1 MQSSEKRGDSVS
13 LARVLLIEDDPE
25 MLEILAPSMGEDG
38 LLLDAITNG
47 REAVAEI
54 ARQKP
59 DLVLLDLGLPGI
71 DGLKVLETIK
81 SDPGLSSIPVVVIT
95 AWNSTEDKVRAFE
108 IGAVDY
114 ITKPFEPTELRA
126 RVRSTLK
133 TKRLQDELTRAND
146 DLERA
151 RCAAEETAR
160 AKAGFL
166 ANMSHEIRTPMNG
179 VIAMTGLLLQTDLHP
194 EQRDLVEM
202 VRASGEALLTIIN
215 DILNFSKIE
224 SGKLE
229 LEHRA
234 LNLRLCVEESLD
246 MLASKAA
253 EKQLDIGYE
262 IGDGAPA
269 EVIGDATRLRQILVN
284 LLGNAIKFTSQGEV
298 FVSVQAHPLPPGP
311 EPGGEGFPV
320 PGNPSWEVH
329 FAVRDTGIG
338 ISPDKLHRL
347 FQSFSQAD
355 NSIAREY
362 GGTGLGLAISKGL
375 VEVMQGRMWVDSVPG
390 QGSTFHFTLPLES
403 TAAESTLG
411 QRHPELAGL
420 KVLIVEDNPL
430 HRHVLS
436 RLAGKWGM
444 QSREAANRAEAASH
458 LDSID
463 LVLLDQQL
471 PSGEA
476 SALVREIRQHRRGKA
491 VPMVFMSSLGCK
503 AEQEPNTSCVS
514 KPVKPAQLQSAIL
527 RVASGSTP
535 AHRAPSATTRKMDN
549 TLASRFPLRVLLA
562 DDNIINQKVA
572 LRLLHKM
579 GYKADIANN
588 GRETIS
594 ALERQPYDIIFM
606 DVQMPEL

>member
-1 MQSSEKRGDSVS
+1 MQSSEKQGDSVS

-38 LLLDAITNG
+38 LLLDAISNG

-71 DGLKVLETIK
+71 DGLKVLEAIK
-81 SDPGLSSIPVVVIT
+81 ADPALSGIPVVVIT

-146 DLERA
+146 ELESA
-151 RCAAEETAR
+151 RSAAEETAR

-179 VIAMTGLLLQTDLHP
+179 VIAITGLLLQTDLHP

-202 VRASGEALLTIIN
+202 IRASGEALLTIIN

-234 LNLRLCVEESLD
+234 VDLRICVEESLD

-284 LLGNAIKFTSQGEV
+284 LLGNALKFTSQGEV
-298 FVSVQAHPLPPGP
+298 FVSVQAHPLPRGA
-311 EPGGEGFPV
+311 EPGGQEFPV
-320 PGNPSWEVH
+320 PGSPWWEVH

-355 NSIAREY
+355 NSISREY

-390 QGSTFHFTLPLES
+390 QGSTFHFTLPLQSTPTES
-403 TAAESTLG
+403 TVG

-420 KVLIVEDNPL
+420 RVLIVEDNPL

-444 QSREAANRAEAASH
+444 QSREAANRAEAISH

-463 LVLLDQQL
+463 LVLLDQQ
-471 PSGEA
+471 
-476 SALVREIRQHRRGKA
+476 
-491 VPMVFMSSLGCK
+491 
-503 AEQEPNTSCVS
+503 
-514 KPVKPAQLQSAIL
+514 
-527 RVASGSTP
+527 
-535 AHRAPSATTRKMDN
+535 
-549 TLASRFPLRVLLA
+549 
-562 DDNIINQKVA
+562 
-572 LRLLHKM
+572 
-579 GYKADIANN
+579 
-588 GRETIS
+588 
-594 ALERQPYDIIFM
+594 
-606 DVQMPEL
+606 